1 MGAACCVAT
10 RDRTIQS
17 GSTSEILHRN
27 IRYSP
32 TWSFRW
38 DHRGRVAGEDTSINW
53 FSDGNSRSD
62 RLENKN
68 ESSYVSEDGSPLQN
82 YQRNKWQKSP
92 ISEVTTGHM
101 INSSSGAFI
110 WLASASCL
118 SNLSAP
124 MQDMDPALRNISIY
138 FKKCFHR
145 CEHGTG
151 EVKELAEP
159 SAVSCPSLRTSS
171 RSLPS
176 TSLSV
181 SPMPSQSHLTPS
193 SSTPLRWP
201 CHSSGHQL
209 FRQVSDSRIL
219 GLKSPSNLFVPEE
232 RPVFP
237 SWSNENGMRS
247 CGGSSDNWSRPGFSE
262 LTGTSHMER
271 WSFDSES
278 FGFNGER
285 LVRFSSRFSTSP
297 VDLQTCGVCSKLLTE
312 KSSWSAQKIIASN
325 DLSVVSVLICG
336 HVYHAEC
343 LESMTPEINKYDP
356 ACPICTFGEK
366 QTLKLSEKALK
377 AEMDLKARNKKSRN
391 RIVDSDIDDDSIV
404 FDHFRDRGRQSKG
417 LRMDSSSSGRS
428 STGKPFLRKHFS
440 FGSKSSK
447 CMLDNPSRKKGFF
460 WAKSSKE

>member
-92 ISEVTTGHM
+92 ISEVTAGHM
-101 INSSSGAFI
+101 INSSSDQSI
-110 WLASASCL
+110 S
-118 SNLSAP
+118 
-124 MQDMDPALRNISIY
+124 RNVSIDVSM
-138 FKKCFHR
+138 
-145 CEHGTG
+145 EQ
-151 EVKELAEP
+151 VKELAEP

-181 SPMPSQSHLTPS
+181 SPMPSQSHLPPS

-201 CHSSGHQL
+201 CPSSGHQL

-237 SWSNENGMRS
+237 SFSNENGMRS

-271 WSFDSES
+271 YSFDSES
-278 FGFNGER
+278 FGFNCER
-285 LVRFSSRFSTSP
+285 LVRSSSRFSTSP

-417 LRMDSSSSGRS
+417 PRMDSSSSGRS

-447 CMLDNPSRKKGFF
+447 CMLDNPTRKKGFF